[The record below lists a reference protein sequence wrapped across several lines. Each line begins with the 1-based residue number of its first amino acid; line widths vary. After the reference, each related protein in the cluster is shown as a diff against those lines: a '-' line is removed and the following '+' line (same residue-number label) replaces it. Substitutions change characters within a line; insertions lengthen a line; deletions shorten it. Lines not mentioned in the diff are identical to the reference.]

1 MLELHITESELAR
14 DLRAVLAKVR
24 EGVQVVIEEDS
35 RPIAVIKAP
44 EKSKVTISGLINLAE
59 QKEAENGPAV
69 LDPDFASDLAEI
81 VRNRRPWTPHSQ
93 D

>member
-1 MLELHITESELAR
+1 MAELHITEAELAR
-14 DLRAVLAKVR
+14 DLRAVLAKVS
-24 EGVQVVIEEDS
+24 EGVRVVIEENN

-44 EKSKVTISGLINLAE
+44 EKSKLTISALINRAE
-59 QKEAENGPAV
+59 QKEAGNGPAV